1 MNSQVQKD
9 GYSQYRWVIMAL
21 MFASFMLTFL
31 ARFAWPPLIPV
42 VVPVL
47 KMNMSQAGA
56 YMTAFYI
63 GYVITQVPAGMLADR
78 FGVRT
83 ILGVSLVIEGLST
96 WGMGSI
102 SSFDTGFALRI
113 ATGLGAG
120 AMMACC
126 ARALMEWFPP
136 RERGTAFGLL
146 LAAPSG
152 GLLLANFI
160 VPLLN
165 AAFNWQGAFQ
175 GIGIA
180 TVVLGILIYCLVKT
194 SDEPKG
200 EKSFFGGFKVFFSNR
215 NTVLVAIAGFCLMWM
230 ELGLATWANAYIKK
244 LGFSVQEAG
253 MVLIWYSV
261 GGVIAPVVS
270 GWISDKLGNRK
281 NIVIAAYAIS
291 ALLTIYFGSQTTLSM
306 LNIVGFIYGFCSYAA
321 NPHLSLMVSEFA
333 GKEWAATANGIT
345 NFIFQLA
352 SMIGPLVLGGVIDL
366 TGNFSTVWYMM
377 AVGPVVGILMLWPLR
392 PPSAEQ
398 TGLAGGVGK
407 SSK

>member
-1 MNSQVQKD
+1 MSNPLPKEE
-9 GYSQYRWVIMAL
+9 YSQYRWVIMAL
-21 MFASFMLTFL
+21 MFSSFVLTFL

-83 ILGVSLVIEGLST
+83 ILGISLVLEGIST
-96 WGMGSI
+96 WAMGSI
-102 SSFDTGFALRI
+102 ATFDTGFMLRI
-113 ATGLGAG
+113 LTGLGAG
-120 AMMACC
+120 AVMACC
-126 ARALMEWFPP
+126 GRALMEWFPP
-136 RERGTAFGLL
+136 QERGTAFGLL

-160 VPLLN
+160 VPSLN
-165 AAFNWQGAFQ
+165 AAISWQGAFQ
-175 GIGIA
+175 SIGIA
-180 TVVLGILIYCLVKT
+180 TAVLGILIYFLVKT

-200 EKSFFGGFKVFFSNR
+200 EKSFFGGFKVCFSNR
-215 NTVLVAIAGFCLMWM
+215 NIVLLAVAGFCLMWM
-230 ELGLATWANAYIKK
+230 ELGLATWANAYIKN
-244 LGFSVQEAG
+244 LGFTVQQAG
-253 MVLIWYSV
+253 AVLIWYSV
-261 GGVIAPVVS
+261 GGLIAPVIS

-281 NIVIAAYAIS
+281 NILLSAYAIS
-291 ALLTIYFGSQTTLSM
+291 VPLTVYFGMQTTLSM
-306 LNIVGFIYGFCSYAA
+306 LSVVGFIYGFCSYLA

-333 GKEWAATANGIT
+333 GKEWAATANGLT

-366 TGNFSTVWYMM
+366 SGSFNTVWYMM
-377 AVGPVVGILMLWPLR
+377 ALGPVVGILVLLPLR
-392 PPSAEQ
+392 APSAEQ
-398 TGLAGGVGK
+398 RGMSAAK
-407 SSK
+407 

>member
-1 MNSQVQKD
+1 MEKTVSNEQ
-9 GYSQYRWVIMAL
+9 YSQYRWVIMAL
-21 MFASFMLTFL
+21 MFASFVLTFL

-56 YMTAFYI
+56 YMTAFYL
-63 GYVITQVPAGMLADR
+63 GYVITQMPAGMLADR

-83 ILGVSLVIEGLST
+83 ILGVSLVLEGIST
-96 WGMGSI
+96 WGMGAI
-102 SSFDTGFALRI
+102 SSFDMGFALRV

-120 AMMACC
+120 AIMACC

-160 VPLLN
+160 VPVLN
-165 AAFNWQGAFQ
+165 SAFNWQGAFQ

-180 TVVLGILIYCLVKT
+180 TSLLGIIIYCLVRT

-200 EKSFFGGFKVFFSNR
+200 EKSIFGGFKVFFANR
-215 NTVLVAIAGFCLMWM
+215 NIILTATAGFCLMWM
-230 ELGLATWANAYIKK
+230 ELGLATWANAYIKM
-244 LGFSVQEAG
+244 LGFSVKEAG

-281 NIVIAAYAIS
+281 NIVLAAYAIS
-291 ALLTIYFGSQTTLSM
+291 IPLTIFFGSQTTLQM
-306 LNIVGFIYGFCSYAA
+306 LNIAGFIYGFSSYFA

-352 SMIGPLVLGGVIDL
+352 SMIGPLILGGVIDL

-377 AVGPVVGILMLWPLR
+377 AAGPIVGILVLLPLR
-392 PPSAEQ
+392 PPSAE
-398 TGLAGGVGK
+398 
-407 SSK
+407 